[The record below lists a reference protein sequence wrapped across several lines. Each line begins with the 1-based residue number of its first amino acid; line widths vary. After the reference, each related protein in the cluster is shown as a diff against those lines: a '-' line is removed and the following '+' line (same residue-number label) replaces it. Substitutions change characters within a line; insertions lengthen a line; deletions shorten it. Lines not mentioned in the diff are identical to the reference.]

1 MSKRQTEKNII
12 CALVIRLRLYLSNE
26 YDCCFTEESRYDFAC
41 QVLNISPDRAR
52 HILMEN
58 KDIKKLSK
66 QECTLQLQR
75 LSYSMYIVALSDIT
89 HLKYQTLLKQY
100 KQ

>member
-1 MSKRQTEKNII
+1 MPHKQTQKNII

-26 YDCCFTEESRYDFAC
+26 YDNCFTEESRYDFAS

-58 KDIKKLSK
+58 KDIRCLTK
-66 QECTLQLQR
+66 QECISQLQR
-75 LSYSMYIVALSDIT
+75 LSYPMYIVAVSDIT
-89 HLKYQTLLKQY
+89 HHKYLRLLQ
-100 KQ
+100 QNQ